1 MNLNIMKGVAF
12 ERGGSLPPH
21 CPCPCPCPSG
31 EPPVPSPSGEPPVP
45 AEQPFVP
52 AREPAAPSPPPAGA
66 KPDVPEKK
74 KQKQSTLALCMRPD
88 GLPDVVPAT
97 ASIQKSPELQ
107 QLQLDLIVRFV

>member
-1 MNLNIMKGVAF
+1 MN
-12 ERGGSLPPH
+12 EGGASPPT
-21 CPCPCPCPSG
+21 
-31 EPPVPSPSGEPPVP
+31 VPAPVP
-45 AEQPFVP
+45 APLESPLYLPLLESPLSQLNSHLSLLESPRP
-52 AREPAAPSPPPAGA
+52 RPPPPAGA